1 MRATQ
6 RRQEIL
12 NWLDSEKSLS
22 LTDIVGRFSI
32 SKMTAHRDMEILERR
47 QLLKRIHG
55 GVVAQER
62 DQTRGTV
69 PAIAKAKEFDCLSCR
84 RPASQNLL
92 YSITLITG
100 EQRQACCPHCGIA
113 AHLALGD
120 NIAMAMT
127 ADYLFGRP
135 HPVHKSF
142 FVLGSVVAPCC
153 MPSMLTFEREDMA
166 RRFQIGFGG
175 VVGRFN
181 DALNY
186 LQQELTV
193 DPEREVCPHCKEVKK
208 EGRD

>member
-1 MRATQ
+1 MKAIQ

-22 LTDIVGRFSI
+22 LTDIVGRFSV
-32 SKMTAHRDMEILERR
+32 SKMTAHRDMEILEQR

-55 GVVAQER
+55 GVVAQ
-62 DQTRGTV
+62 DRGQARGAV
-69 PAIAKAKEFDCLSCR
+69 PAPVRAKEFDCLVCR

-113 AHLALGD
+113 AHLTIGD

-127 ADYLFGRP
+127 ADFFFGRP
-135 HPVHKSF
+135 HPVQKSF

-153 MPSMLTFEREDMA
+153 MPSVLTFEAEDVA
-166 RRFQIGFGG
+166 RRFQKGFGG
-175 VVGRFN
+175 IVGRFN
-181 DALNY
+181 DALKY

-193 DPEREVCPHCKEVKK
+193 DNEREVCPHCKEGKK
-208 EGRD
+208 

>member
-1 MRATQ
+1 
-6 RRQEIL
+6 
-12 NWLDSEKSLS
+12 
-22 LTDIVGRFSI
+22 
-32 SKMTAHRDMEILERR
+32 
-47 QLLKRIHG
+47 
-55 GVVAQER
+55 
-62 DQTRGTV
+62 
-69 PAIAKAKEFDCLSCR
+69 
-84 RPASQNLL
+84 
-92 YSITLITG
+92 
-100 EQRQACCPHCGIA
+100 
-113 AHLALGD
+113 
-120 NIAMAMT
+120 MAMT

-135 HPVHKSF
+135 HPVQKSF